1 MKPFE
6 FNGSLSIKFHSYRKM
21 LKYYALYEDV
31 CSPVYATEGSA
42 CFDIHAY
49 FVSNGSVVINGKSV
63 NIGENRFLTLEPGD
77 IALITTGLILDIPH
91 AHSVRLHPR
100 SGLSAMHGITL
111 VNCEGVIDSDYVDEL
126 KVPLINL
133 GKSSIVISHGQRI
146 SQGELVQHY
155 QCKIESVK
163 ERPTS
168 KTRTGGFG
176 STGK

>member
-1 MKPFE
+1 MEPPEIDLTKP
-6 FNGSLSIKFHSYRKM
+6 IKFHTYRKM

-31 CSPVYATEGSA
+31 SAPVYATAGSA
-42 CFDIHAY
+42 CFDIQAY
-49 FVSNGSVVINGKSV
+49 FVANGNVTVNGKNV
-63 NIGENRFLTLEPGD
+63 NIGDNRFLTLDPGD
-77 IALITTGLILDIPH
+77 IALITTGLILDIP
-91 AHSVRLHPR
+91 ANCSVRLHPR

-146 SQGELVQHY
+146 SQGEIVQHY
-155 QCKIESVK
+155 QCEIQKIK
-163 ERPTS
+163 ERPIS
-168 KTRTGGFG
+168 KTRIGGFG